1 MLLSNATND
10 LLWKIHLVLLL
21 QNKRVVIIWAVV
33 GKLQLIES
41 VKICFWTMMLLL
53 GLVRTVESS
62 YKWRLTVRQIFRSL
76 SRICF
81 PPSDKL
87 SLELATQ
94 IKLSW
99 ASHAYLLCL
108 MIWQW
113 LAAVKPTKIMAWPFE
128 ESHLKE
134 IESPEFLKSLSPSRK
149 KNSLKRVFWWHKES
163 RRSCQRKWFYQ
174 VQQENALVP
183 YYCVLSKLFL
193 GRPPVSNCKLL
204 FW

>member
-10 LLWKIHLVLLL
+10 LLWKIHLVLLLL

-149 KNSLKRVFWWHKES
+149 KNPLWKEFFGDIKKVGGVARGSGFIKCNRRMHLSPTTVFFQS
-163 RRSCQRKWFYQ
+163 F
-174 VQQENALVP
+174 
-183 YYCVLSKLFL
+183 F
-193 GRPPVSNCKLL
+193 
-204 FW
+204 